1 MLSDEGIGAIGSVT
15 EVRPACV
22 SGTAGRDA
30 EIVSRLVIVRGA
42 RRGHPA
48 MGVRRVLGLALARGA
63 LSAALASLLP
73 LHAAIAQETVPT
85 GAVHAF
91 EVPAG
96 DLALALEA
104 FGAQS
109 GIHPEYPPGL
119 VNGKRAQAVR
129 GQMGWR
135 EALNRLLLGSGLAYG
150 YADGRVVITAR
161 TRETTGPAPPSAS
174 ADSERAAPQAQP
186 EATDLASITVTG
198 TRIRGGTAP
207 SPVITIGA
215 EHIRE
220 AGFTDLGEVI
230 RSVPQNFSGGQNPGV
245 VSATGSGNTANQ
257 DVTGG
262 SGLNLRGAGGD
273 ATLTLL
279 NGRRRSYG
287 GIYDSV
293 DISAIP
299 VEAVDRIEIVADGA
313 SAIYGSDAVAGVGN
327 VILRRDFDGVRVG
340 TRYGA
345 ATDGGLATREY
356 SGTTGATWDSGG
368 FIASV
373 KRVVANPVDV
383 RQRPYTEAMAGPHS
397 LFPGSTLQT
406 GVFSGHQSVGSVA
419 EFRVDVLRSRRHQAY
434 YQRHP
439 AFWYDN
445 QYRNTTFTL
454 SPTVEFALP
463 GGWDLSVGGAQSKD
477 ENEYEIWTVT
487 AASGAGTLA
496 RAACNCNESRLYEVS
511 GEGPLFATG
520 SGEARLAV
528 GVGARTNRFLNQ
540 FRSEGIAYGG
550 DEVSRFGY
558 AELNLPLRG
567 RDSAGVTGQGL
578 SVTAALRAEDYDNFG
593 SVVTPKAGV
602 VYKPN
607 SSWTTKASWG
617 RSFKA
622 PMLSSRFGS
631 RFVYLV
637 PAALAGGVGYPG
649 DATALITW
657 GANPDLQPE
666 RARTMTASLAF
677 HPQALPGLE
686 AELTLFD
693 IDYRDRVLAP
703 LAVISQALS
712 APAFAD
718 FVEHSPSAER
728 QAAVLAG
735 YERDI
740 ENITGAPYD
749 PANVVAIAYNHNT
762 NALRQ
767 RLRGVDLSGSYR
779 FDAGPGRLTLRA
791 AASLLDST
799 QQNTPGQGEFDLSGT
814 IFYPAKVNGRAGVV
828 WAAGGLTASA
838 FANYTSGVT
847 DHLEG
852 RKGGSF
858 TTFDATLRYETSEG
872 AGGGNGWEF
881 VLAGQ
886 NLLNRAPPL
895 YMPWAGAVND
905 VPFDS
910 TNYTAMGRFLSVSI
924 AKHW

>member
-1 MLSDEGIGAIGSVT
+1 MRIQRARQSGRRAFLTRKLLAI
-15 EVRPACV
+15 A
-22 SGTAGRDA
+22 
-30 EIVSRLVIVRGA
+30 VI
-42 RRGHPA
+42 
-48 MGVRRVLGLALARGA
+48 
-63 LSAALASLLP
+63 SLLP
-73 LHAAIAQETVPT
+73 FSGATAQETD
-85 GAVHAF
+85 AA
-91 EVPAG
+91 
-96 DLALALEA
+96 
-104 FGAQS
+104 
-109 GIHPEYPPGL
+109 PEPEPP
-119 VNGKRAQAVR
+119 VKA
-129 GQMGWR
+129 R
-135 EALNRLLLGSGLAYG
+135 ESESTPVQLGS
-150 YADGRVVITAR
+150 V
-161 TRETTGPAPPSAS
+161 
-174 ADSERAAPQAQP
+174 Q
-186 EATDLASITVTG
+186 VTG
-198 TRIRGGTAP
+198 TRIRGGTSP

-220 AGFTDLGEVI
+220 EGFTDLGEVI

-257 DVTGG
+257 NVTGG
-262 SGLNLRGAGGD
+262 SGLNLRGAGAD

-356 SGTTGATWDSGG
+356 SGTTGATWDGGG
-368 FIASV
+368 FIAAV
-373 KRVVANPVDV
+373 KRVETDPVDV
-383 RQRPYTEAMAGPHS
+383 SQRAYTEAMPGPHA
-397 LFPGSTLQT
+397 LFPGSTLRT
-406 GVFSGHQSVGSVA
+406 GVLSGYQALGSAV
-419 EFRVDVLRSRRHQAY
+419 EFRLDVLRSGRDQAY
-434 YQRHP
+434 DQRQS
-439 AFWYDN
+439 ALWYDN
-445 QYRNTTFTL
+445 RYRNTTFTL
-454 SPTVEFALP
+454 SPALEFALP
-463 GGWDLSVGGAQSKD
+463 GGWDLAVGGARSKD
-477 ENEYEIWTVT
+477 ENEYEIWRVT
-487 AASGAGTLA
+487 AATGDRALA
-496 RAACNCNESRLYEVS
+496 RAACHCNESRLYEVS
-511 GEGPLFATG
+511 GEGPLFSTG
-520 SGEARLAV
+520 AGEARLAV
-528 GVGARTNRFLNQ
+528 GAGGRTNRFLND
-540 FRSEGIAYGG
+540 FRSDGIAYGG
-550 DEVSRFGY
+550 DEVSRFAY

-567 RDSAGVTGQGL
+567 GHSGGATGQGL
-578 SVTAALRAEDYDNFG
+578 SVTAALRGEDYDNFG

-602 VYKPN
+602 VYRPN
-607 SSWTTKASWG
+607 ASWTTKASWG

-622 PMLSSRFGS
+622 PMLSRRFGS

-637 PAALAGGVGYPG
+637 PAALAGGEGYPA

-703 LAVISQALS
+703 LAVVSQALGN
-712 APAFAD
+712 PAFAD
-718 FVEHSPSAER
+718 FVEYAPSAER
-728 QAAVLAG
+728 QAEVLAG

-749 PANVVAIAYNHNT
+749 PANVVAIGYNHNT

-779 FDAGPGRLTLRA
+779 FDAGPGRLTLRG

-799 QQNTPGQGEFDLSGT
+799 QQSTPDQPEFDLSGT
-814 IFYPAKVNGRAGVV
+814 IFYPAKVNGRAGAV
-828 WAAGGLTASA
+828 WTAGGLTASA

-847 DHLEG
+847 DHLAG
-852 RKGGSF
+852 REGGSF
-858 TTFDATLRYETSEG
+858 TTFDATLRYATGEG
-872 AGGGNGWEF
+872 AGAGDGWEF
-881 VLAGQ
+881 ALAGQ

-895 YMPWAGAVND
+895 YVPRAGAVND

-910 TNYTAMGRFLSVSI
+910 TNYSAVGRFLSVSI
-924 AKHW
+924 ARHW

>member
-1 MLSDEGIGAIGSVT
+1 MNNFCHILCSALVVAIDVVGSITSAHAQDTSERKNFDVPAQSAASALNAFAEQADITLVFSQDLVAGIATRPLEGIYT
-15 EVRPACV
+15 
-22 SGTAGRDA
+22 TT
-30 EIVSRLVIVRGA
+30 
-42 RRGHPA
+42 
-48 MGVRRVLGLALARGA
+48 
-63 LSAALASLLP
+63 AALQTLLEGTGLTIQRINDYTISIGAEARTTETQQQP
-73 LHAAIAQETVPT
+73 VSERSGRAQELETV
-85 GAVHAF
+85 
-91 EVPAG
+91 
-96 DLALALEA
+96 
-104 FGAQS
+104 
-109 GIHPEYPPGL
+109 
-119 VNGKRAQAVR
+119 
-129 GQMGWR
+129 
-135 EALNRLLLGSGLAYG
+135 
-150 YADGRVVITAR
+150 
-161 TRETTGPAPPSAS
+161 
-174 ADSERAAPQAQP
+174 
-186 EATDLASITVTG
+186 TVTG
-198 TRIRGGTAP
+198 TRIRGGTSP

-220 AGFTDLGEVI
+220 EGFADLGEVI

-257 DVTGG
+257 NVTGG
-262 SGLNLRGAGGD
+262 SSLNLRGAGAD

-356 SGTTGATWDSGG
+356 SGTTGAAWDSGG
-368 FIASV
+368 FIASI
-373 KRVVANPVDV
+373 KRVVADPVDV
-383 RQRPYTEAMAGPHS
+383 GQRAYTDAMAGPHS
-397 LFPGSTLQT
+397 LSPGFTLQA
-406 GVFSGHQSVGSVA
+406 GVVSGHQSLGSVA
-419 EFRVDVLRSRRHQAY
+419 ELRVDVLRSRRQQTY

-445 QYRNTTFTL
+445 RYRNTTFTL

-463 GGWDLSVGGAQSKD
+463 GGWGLSVGGARSKD

-487 AASGAGTLA
+487 AASGVATLG
-496 RAACNCNESRLYEVS
+496 RTACNCNESRLYEVS
-511 GEGPLFATG
+511 GEGPLFSIG
-520 SGEARLAV
+520 GGEARLAV
-528 GVGARTNRFLNQ
+528 GAGSRTNRFLNQ
-540 FRSEGIAYGG
+540 FRAEGIAYGG

-567 RDSAGVTGQGL
+567 AHSTEATGQGL
-578 SVTAALRAEDYDNFG
+578 SVTAAVRGEDYDNFG
-593 SVVTPKAGV
+593 SVITPKAGV
-602 VYKPN
+602 IYKPN
-607 SSWTTKASWG
+607 ASWTTKASWG

-622 PMLSSRFGS
+622 PMLSRRFGS

-637 PAALAGGVGYPG
+637 PAAQAGGAGYPG

-703 LAVISQALS
+703 LAVISQALGN
-712 APAFAD
+712 PAFAD
-718 FVEHSPSAER
+718 FVEYSPSAER
-728 QAAVLAG
+728 QAAVLAD

-779 FDAGPGRLTLRA
+779 FDVGPGRLTLRG

-799 QQNTPGQGEFDLSGT
+799 QQNTPGQSEFDLSGT
-814 IFYPAKVNGRAGVV
+814 IFYPAKVKGRVGAV
-828 WAAGGLTASA
+828 WATGGITASA

-847 DHLEG
+847 DHLAG

-858 TTFDATLRYETSEG
+858 TTFDATLRYALGEDVG
-872 AGGGNGWEF
+872 AGSGWEF

-895 YMPWAGAVND
+895 YVPAAVNN

-910 TNYTAMGRFLSVSI
+910 TNYTAVGRFLSISI